1 MISVC
6 LFEWTY
12 VHRDK
17 QTNIADTSLNLA
29 RGRFSGHYWP
39 GPFIPDDRGG
49 ELPALLPGA
58 PHAAPG
64 TPGQGL
70 LAGPQAPARNP
81 AGYSR

>member
-29 RGRFSGHYWP
+29 TIGLVPSYLMTEVGSCHHCCQELLMLPLAHQARGFWLDHR
-39 GPFIPDDRGG
+39 
-49 ELPALLPGA
+49 LQQ
-58 PHAAPG
+58 G
-64 TPGQGL
+64 TQLDIQGK
-70 LAGPQAPARNP
+70 
-81 AGYSR
+81 